1 MMNKFLLILQI
12 PSIRTMNLIQQ
23 IRTNAGHYFL
33 HKGIASLKRSKKLV
47 NINSAASVGIIFELT
62 DESVYYSIQKYFQK
76 LQEKKTKVKALGF
89 ASNKLVTNHFLP
101 VLSFDFFNSK
111 QINWFQIPKA
121 QCVQDFIETDFDIC
135 INIASE
141 NVFPLKYIA
150 GMSKSRLKVGA
161 YGKGMPGKK
170 YSELAR
176 IYDIMVLA
184 EENHDQITFLD
195 NIHEY
200 LTILN
205 PKENV

>member
-1 MMNKFLLILQI
+1 
-12 PSIRTMNLIQQ
+12 MNLIQK
-23 IRTNAGHYFL
+23 IRKNVGNYFL
-33 HKGIASLKRSKKLV
+33 HKGIVTLKRNKKLV
-47 NINSAASVGIIFELT
+47 NINSAGSVGILFELT
-62 DESVYYSIQKYFQK
+62 EEPVYYSIQKYFQK
-76 LQEKKTKVKALGF
+76 LQEKKIKVKALGY

-111 QINWFQIPKA
+111 QLNWFQIPKA
-121 QCVQDFIETDFDIC
+121 QCVQDFMETDFEIC

-150 GMSKSRLKVGA
+150 GMSKARLKVGA
-161 YGKGMPGKK
+161 YNKEMPGKK
-170 YSELAR
+170 YNELAE
-176 IYDIMVLA
+176 IYDIMLLTG
-184 EENHDQITFLD
+184 ENHDQIVFLD

>member
-1 MMNKFLLILQI
+1 
-12 PSIRTMNLIQQ
+12 MNLLQQ
-23 IRTNAGHYFL
+23 IRINAGNYFL
-33 HKGIASLKRSKKLV
+33 HKGIASLTRSRKLV
-47 NINSAASVGIIFELT
+47 NINSAGSVGVLFELT
-62 DESVYYSIQKYFQK
+62 EEPVYYSIQKYFQK
-76 LQEKKTKVKALGF
+76 LQEKKIKVKALGY

-111 QINWFQIPKA
+111 QLNWFQVPKV

-150 GMSKSRLKVGA
+150 GMSKARLKVGA
-161 YGKGMPGKK
+161 YNKEMPGKK
-170 YSELAR
+170 YNELSE
-176 IYDIMVLA
+176 IYDIMLLA
-184 EENHDQITFLD
+184 EENHDQTVFLD
-195 NIHEY
+195 NMHEY